1 MREEIC
7 DLDRMR
13 QVASDRLVFVRVLEK
28 AVNDIQGVLANLA
41 SDVSEISNA
50 VAQRNADLSAT
61 PLEEDLEDESDD

>member
-1 MREEIC
+1 
-7 DLDRMR
+7 MR

>member
-1 MREEIC
+1 MSEEISE
-7 DLDRMR
+7 LERMR

-50 VAQRNADLSAT
+50 VAKRNEDLYAT